1 MSSQFKTHKRLDIQ
15 GLRAVAV
22 LAVVFYHLKWIPGG
36 FVGVDIF
43 FVVSGFVITSLIL
56 REIQA
61 SNHFRILNFF
71 ARRARRLLPVL
82 SLVIFLTLLASIFLE
97 SPSGA
102 QQSTL
107 KIALAGT
114 IFVANIVIPRVEGNY
129 FDAVLADNP
138 LLHLWSLSV
147 EEQFYI
153 LIPILILLI
162 LKITN
167 KRNFEGYKSQLAVL
181 CTALF
186 LLSIILMFAIYFI
199 ETNIPIFPN
208 SEAAIFY
215 SPFTRAWEFLLGSI
229 AAIFPYFLARKEN
242 LQKFLGNLGFVV
254 LIISC
259 IVNITF
265 DRNIIIYAPIV
276 CLATAMVISCGT
288 SDYLS
293 KRLLENKLFIWLG
306 DRSYSIYL
314 IHWPIIV
321 FVKPLNFSLFTQI
334 LVFLITL
341 FLSHLTF
348 TLVENKFRH
357 KSSYARFFE
366 SYKTLLAWGSLI
378 PVLVLG
384 SVFYIGNQNGWNTNW
399 ALGAHSGIQ
408 RDCDVPPFKP
418 LVCRWGDEKDSRVLV
433 VGDSQAWSIA
443 DGVISAGLKSNR
455 QVVLA
460 SYNNCP
466 FVGAIEVNVAS
477 HCKFWQKELVNW
489 IEENR
494 PAYVV
499 IANAT
504 YNGQIEEETAVKIIQ
519 VIRSIGSK
527 VIWIINPISAPEAL
541 VRKSLIIP
549 FSNSDRIF
557 VRPFL
562 NDENNLL
569 KQRLESIE
577 GTLVI
582 DPSDFLCENDQCYVA
597 RLGAEFYTDQ
607 NHLSVVGAKL
617 MTNQFVSIFSR

>member
-1 MSSQFKTHKRLDIQ
+1 MSSQLKSHKRLDIQ

-22 LAVVFYHLKWIPGG
+22 LAVLFYHLKWIPGG

-43 FVVSGFVITSLIL
+43 FVVSGFVITSLIF

-82 SLVIFLTLLASIFLE
+82 SLVIFLTLLASVFLE

-162 LKITN
+162 LKITK
-167 KRNFEGYKSQLAVL
+167 KRNFQGYKSQLVLL
-181 CTALF
+181 CTTLF
-186 LLSIILMFAIYFI
+186 LFSIILLFAIYFTK
-199 ETNIPIFPN
+199 TNIPIFPN
-208 SEAAIFY
+208 SEASIFY

-229 AAIFPYFLARKEN
+229 VAVSPKFPAKKLN
-242 LQKFLGNLGFVV
+242 FLGNLGFVI
-254 LIISC
+254 LIVSC
-259 IVNITF
+259 FLNLTF
-265 DRNIIIYAPIV
+265 DKSIVVYAPIA

-288 SDYLS
+288 SDYFS
-293 KRLLENKLFIWLG
+293 KRLLENKFFVWLG

-314 IHWPIIV
+314 IHWPMIV
-321 FVKPLNFSLFTQI
+321 FVSPLGFSLFTQI
-334 LVFLITL
+334 LILFITFL
-341 FLSHLTF
+341 LSHLAFTF
-348 TLVENKFRH
+348 VESKFRY
-357 KSSYARFFE
+357 KNSLGTFFE
-366 SYKTLLAWGSLI
+366 SYKTFFAWGSLI
-378 PVLVLG
+378 PVMIL
-384 SVFYIGNQNGWNTNW
+384 SVIFYIGNQNGWNTNW
-399 ALGAHSGIQ
+399 ALGGHSGIQ

-418 LVCRWGDEKDSRVLV
+418 LVCSWGDEKADSRVLV

-443 DGVISAGLKSNR
+443 DGVISAGLKSNK
-455 QVVLA
+455 QVILA

-466 FVGAIEVNVAS
+466 FVGVIEFNAAS
-477 HCKFWQKELVNW
+477 HCEVWQRELVDW
-489 IEENR
+489 IEKNQ
-494 PAYVV
+494 PDYVV

-504 YNGQIEEETAVKIIQ
+504 YNGQLDEEAAAQIIQ
-519 VIRSIGSK
+519 GIRSFGSK
-527 VIWIINPISAPEAL
+527 AIWIINPISAPESL
-541 VRKSLIIP
+541 VRKSLLIP
-549 FSNSDRIF
+549 LSNSDRIF
-557 VRPFL
+557 ARPL
-562 NDENNLL
+562 KNDENDLL
-569 KQRLESIE
+569 KQKLKSID
-577 GTLVI
+577 GTFVV
-582 DPSDFLCENDQCYVA
+582 DPSDFLCENYQCYVS
-597 RLGAEFYTDQ
+597 RRGVEFFTDQ

-617 MTNQFVSIFSR
+617 MTNQFVLIFSQ